1 MPVFLKNGLNALITN
16 ASRKTPM
23 HEEKYMANENIQQ
36 KGPWMDRSIEAKG
49 NGTRSGDNE
58 ES

>member
-23 HEEKYMANENIQQ
+23 HEEKYMANEGRNKVNYIYD
-36 KGPWMDRSIEAKG
+36 KES
-49 NGTRSGDNE
+49 NGIK
-58 ES
+58 